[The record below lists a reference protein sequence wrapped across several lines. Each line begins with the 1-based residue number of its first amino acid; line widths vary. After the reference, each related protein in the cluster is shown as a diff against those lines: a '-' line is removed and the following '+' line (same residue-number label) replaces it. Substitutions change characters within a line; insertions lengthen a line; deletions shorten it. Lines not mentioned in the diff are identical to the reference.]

1 MTDATTSSA
10 SSSANIIE
18 DIVRLIRPDQRVAV
32 LRDPNNPSGTAQ
44 YGVIQAVSRLFG
56 VEVNPANDTDAGE
69 IERAISA
76 FAQSPNRALIATATA
91 TSSAHH
97 DLIVKLAE
105 RYKLPAVYADRLD
118 G

>member
-76 FAQSPNRALIATATA
+76 FAQSPNRALIAR
-91 TSSAHH
+91 
-97 DLIVKLAE
+97 LIMT
-105 RYKLPAVYADRLD
+105 
-118 G
+118 